1 VRLLPLFSPGAW
13 PRLIRT
19 ALLAIGSLG
28 LHGLAAAA
36 PATLFTRFAWHDNVT
51 NAEQPAD
58 VLAAG
63 QVLADF
69 TAAHHL
75 VLDRDNSAFLDARL
89 RTEVWPRFDRLNRVF
104 LGARATGQH
113 KFGLGAYAPTLRL
126 ALSGD
131 VVPAR
136 EADRAGLAGAASAAY
151 RQRLTPTL
159 RLQLTY
165 EIARYDARTLTFDRT
180 GRESTA
186 MLAWQSPTA
195 WQFDLAVAH
204 RRGDVLAYSSP
215 PRPDL
220 VASGKNLV
228 FVDTFG
234 RRSPLIAY
242 YFPADTRSAELGAS
256 RFLGRNLTLSVNA
269 SWSRTTHG
277 PGAFYLNRV
286 GSLSLQR
293 TF

>member
-1 VRLLPLFSPGAW
+1 MSSDDDTLPLAQAM
-13 PRLIRT
+13 T
-19 ALLAIGSLG
+19 ALDGGSPEEAVALATV
-28 LHGLAAAA
+28 AA
-36 PATLFTRFAWHDNVT
+36 D
-51 NAEQPAD
+51 
-58 VLAAG
+58 
-63 QVLADF
+63 
-69 TAAHHL
+69 TA
-75 VLDRDNSAFLDARL
+75 
-89 RTEVWPRFDRLNRVF
+89 RTE
-104 LGARATGQH
+104 H
-113 KFGLGAYAPTLRL
+113 
-126 ALSGD
+126 
-131 VVPAR
+131 
-136 EADRAGLAGAASAAY
+136 GAASAAY

-195 WQFDLAVAH
+195 WQFDFAVAH

-242 YFPADTRSAELGAS
+242 YFPAVTRSAELGAS